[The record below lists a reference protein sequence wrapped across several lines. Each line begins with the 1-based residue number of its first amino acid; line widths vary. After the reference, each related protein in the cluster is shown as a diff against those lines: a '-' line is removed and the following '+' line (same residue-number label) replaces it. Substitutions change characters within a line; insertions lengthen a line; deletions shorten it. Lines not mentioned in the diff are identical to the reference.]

1 MTVYTNTTP
10 WNLADLEKFLDP
22 HIDGMG
28 IREVLIST
36 LEPQPGIAREKQALA
51 RIVPMMA
58 GSNSFAPGRRT
69 RSDYNA
75 AIVGLNIELL
85 SPKRADKRTNTLD
98 RLSVV
103 EDLKVHEALLTEN
116 AIARILH
123 CFDQIKAR
131 AIDLKMGRSV
141 EHYSF
146 TNHLRG
152 KCACAL
158 PAVAESIVVRGD
170 TTVQTHAGRN
180 DKTLSELESKLA
192 KAQSALKHA
201 TGKRDYYQRT
211 VARYDE
217 RIASA
222 KDRIEK
228 AEARIRKA
236 KAKEAMSVPLEEHTQ
251 Q

>member
-28 IREVLIST
+28 IREVLISI
-36 LEPQPGIAREKQALA
+36 LEPQPGVAREKQALA

-58 GSNSFAPGRRT
+58 GSTTFGPSRRA
-69 RSDYNA
+69 REDYSA
-75 AIVGLNIELL
+75 AIIGLNIELL

-103 EDLKVHEALLTEN
+103 EDLQEHEALLTEN
-116 AIARILH
+116 AIARVLH
-123 CFDQIKAR
+123 CLDEIKNRSIEIKAGR
-131 AIDLKMGRSV
+131 AV
-141 EHYSF
+141 EHYKF

-152 KCACAL
+152 RCACVM
-158 PAVAESIVVRGD
+158 PSIAESIIVRGD
-170 TTVQTHAGRN
+170 TTIQTHAGRN
-180 DKTLSELESKLA
+180 DKTLSELENKLA

-201 TGKRDYYQRT
+201 KGKRDYYQRT
-211 VARYDE
+211 VDRYDE